1 MTTITYQTNEQLW
14 SLENAAQAAGF
25 RKTSDCYW
33 AQIFANSETGEE
45 FCASREEDSTNDPAA
60 DLAAMLTPST
70 TEEPAESVRPIMDRL
85 TALKAESVA
94 AADPFGRSPADR
106 EIDAIAATLAALGV
120 QWYYTTDEAEKWVAV
135 LK

>member
-14 SLENAAQAAGF
+14 SLENAAQAAGY

-33 AQIFANSETGEE
+33 AQIFTSAETGEE
-45 FCASREEDSTNDPAA
+45 FCTSRDDTSTNDPAA
-60 DLAAMLTPST
+60 DLAAMLTPSANN
-70 TEEPAESVRPIMDRL
+70 EPAEAVQPIMDRL

-94 AADPFGRSPADR
+94 ASDPFGRSPADR
-106 EIDAIAATLAALGV
+106 EIDAIATTLAAFGV
-120 QWYYTTDEAEKWVAV
+120 KWCYRWDTSGKWIAA